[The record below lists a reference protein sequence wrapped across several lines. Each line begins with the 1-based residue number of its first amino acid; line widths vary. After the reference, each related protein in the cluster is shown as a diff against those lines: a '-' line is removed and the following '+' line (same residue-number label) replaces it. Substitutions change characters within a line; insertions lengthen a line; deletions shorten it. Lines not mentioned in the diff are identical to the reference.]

1 MSRQKATIYVIM
13 TLFIFLCI
21 LLTSALGQ
29 LASPCSK
36 NNCHPMAICVE
47 QVSNLYS
54 CKCIVGHRDMD
65 PENPGRK
72 CVSMLGF
79 NECAREEDNECSE
92 NAKCIDMEFEYKC
105 QCLAGYKDASPK
117 GTVPGSKCVPL

>member
-36 NNCHPMAICVE
+36 
-47 QVSNLYS
+47 VSNLYS